1 MYLFRQ
7 GLEDSCALSAWWDT
21 CSVPLD
27 FSVFLF
33 LFLTSCRDERD
44 RPQPSHVP
52 VSRAARA
59 RLHMLDIVIECPKQT
74 WVQILLKLFKHLEH
88 LPGVRGG
95 GWDFS
100 VGSIASGNV
109 IKHRLKHLKWFR
121 ALFEPS
127 AGPKAGNPSDLFQD
141 VIRSS

>member
-1 MYLFRQ
+1 M
-7 GLEDSCALSAWWDT
+7 
-21 CSVPLD
+21 D
-27 FSVFLF
+27 FSVFLS
-33 LFLTSCRDERD
+33 LFLTSCHDERD
-44 RPQPSHVP
+44 SHVP

-109 IKHRLKHLKWFR
+109 IKHQLKHLK
-121 ALFEPS
+121 
-127 AGPKAGNPSDLFQD
+127 
-141 VIRSS
+141 